1 MLQLIKKYL
10 QYLPGE
16 NIISYNDGKQKYF
29 LELLRGMTW
38 NVKRSSKSNQLSPST
53 DIFRAI
59 FPKSQPD
66 WATDPEICFQPGPP
80 GLFFENFCLFSD
92 SFAVEFAFCC
102 QSTHFKVRLTQIEA
116 SSNQVHLFL
125 PLNNLTQNISKLL
138 LNIFTQNI

>member
-1 MLQLIKKYL
+1 MI
-10 QYLPGE
+10 LPFIFQE
-16 NIISYNDGKQKYF
+16 KTLFPTMMESRNIFLNFWEEWLGMWSGPVKAINSLPPQTFSAPFSQNHNRIEQQIQKF
-29 LELLRGMTW
+29 
-38 NVKRSSKSNQLSPST
+38 V
-53 DIFRAI
+53 FRQ
-59 FPKSQPD
+59 SRRD
-66 WATDPEICFQPGPP
+66 
-80 GLFFENFCLFSD
+80 FFENLCLFSD